1 LRTTTYVIAIGG
13 TDLSHSLTSIAGIRV
28 GHSTDHASLTG
39 CTVIL
44 LPEQSTASVDVR
56 GGAPGTRE
64 TDLLAPECTVQHI
77 HAICLS
83 GGSAFGLAAAD
94 GVMRFLRSRDVGF
107 DVGVGKVPIVPAAV
121 IFDLTCGDPL
131 AHATGDMGYHAAA
144 TASAD
149 PVSEGNI
156 GAGTGATV
164 GKILGAASWMKG
176 GIGSTAITLPDGT
189 TVAALVVN
197 NAFGDIYAEK
207 TGSILAG
214 ARNPAGGFLDTASFL
229 RGGTD
234 IPDFNGGNT
243 TLVVVATDAT
253 LTKSE
258 CRKVAQMAQDGM
270 ARSIK
275 PVHTPFDGDV
285 IFVVSTNT
293 KPSIPMIQ
301 LGSTA
306 ADVVAAAIERS
317 VRCAT
322 AVDGIPAL
330 TALG

>member
-1 LRTTTYVIAIGG
+1 MNR
-13 TDLSHSLTSIAGIRV
+13 SLTSIDGIRV
-28 GHSTDHASLTG
+28 GHAHDHAALTG

-44 LPEQSTASVDVR
+44 LPENTTASVDVR

-77 HAICLS
+77 HALCLS

-94 GVMRFLRSRDVGF
+94 GVMRHLREQDVGF
-107 DVGVGKVPIVPAAV
+107 DVGVGKVPIVPGAV
-121 IFDLTCGDPL
+121 IFDLSCGDAR
-131 AHATGDMGYHAAA
+131 AHATADMGYQAAA
-144 TASAD
+144 TASNE
-149 PVSEGNI
+149 PVVEGNI
-156 GAGTGATV
+156 GAGMGATV
-164 GKILGAASWMKG
+164 GKIFGAASWMKG
-176 GIGSTAITLPDGT
+176 GIGSVGITLPGNI

-197 NAFGDIYAEK
+197 NAFGDIYEEL
-207 TGSILAG
+207 TGRIIAG
-214 ARNPAGGFLDTASFL
+214 ARNQAGGFLNTAGFL

-234 IPDFNGGNT
+234 IPTFAGSNT

-270 ARSIK
+270 ARAIK

-285 IFVVSTNT
+285 IFVVATNT
-293 KPSIPMIQ
+293 KPAPPMIQ
-301 LGSTA
+301 IGSTA

-317 VRCAT
+317 VQCAT
-322 AVDGIPAL
+322 ALPGIPAVN
-330 TALG
+330 TPE